1 MKGFWMKV
9 PAVLYAGLIFGLSSL
24 EKTPLETLPIWNID
38 KIVHMIEYAVFGI
51 LLMLA
56 FSSEGQEK
64 ISKRTELY
72 SAIIGVLYGLSDEI
86 HQYYVPGR
94 ISAVS
99 DLCADAIGIILGI
112 WFFKRLKIFRKI
124 REA

>member
-1 MKGFWMKV
+1 MKV